1 MCPFVVLICLYSSFP
16 QQKSILCKHRI
27 IALPKYRVFAQFNC
41 IWHLPNRLGA
51 TWEGDQEL
59 NTHPSAII
67 SMNEEESG
75 YFERLGA
82 RTETILERFFT
93 VWGTYCASRPW
104 FVLFCGK
111 LNKKHIKPIILLY
124 PSNQVS
130 NDRSWFPHYEYEIVS
145 PTPILRAPSDGCIGV
160 RPHHFSFRDI
170 MEPGHPWSIIK
181 LIYCY
186 PKEAGRQYV

>member
-1 MCPFVVLICLYSSFP
+1 MIYIEKKNLLPMLLRIELYMSIRCAYFVCIRPYRHET
-16 QQKSILCKHRI
+16 SILCKYRI
-27 IALPKYRVFAQFNC
+27 IAFPKPNVSAQFIC
-41 IWHLPNRLGA
+41 IWHKLNRLGA

-111 LNKKHIKPIILLY
+111 LKKKNILTYMFLY
-124 PSNQVS
+124 
-130 NDRSWFPHYEYEIVS
+130 REI
-145 PTPILRAPSDGCIGV
+145 
-160 RPHHFSFRDI
+160 
-170 MEPGHPWSIIK
+170 
-181 LIYCY
+181 
-186 PKEAGRQYV
+186 Q